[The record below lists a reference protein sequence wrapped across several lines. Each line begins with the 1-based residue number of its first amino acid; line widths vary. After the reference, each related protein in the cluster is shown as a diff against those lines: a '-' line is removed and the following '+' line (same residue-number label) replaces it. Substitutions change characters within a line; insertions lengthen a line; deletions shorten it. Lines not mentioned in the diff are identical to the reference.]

1 MWKKISMKLKNYPA
15 RLNVIR
21 ILIEYGIGV
30 TEDGKITI
38 GPVEIPEVSIARAA
52 GVDRRIVKK
61 TVEYILQDR
70 ELRRIFTGLRPAGAL
85 LAPIAKELGYFVVE
99 IRADPTAPGILA
111 GAAKIAAEENISIRQ
126 AVAEDPEL
134 FPEPKLILIL
144 DKPLSGEGVNKMLKI
159 PYVKSVTAY

>member
-1 MWKKISMKLKNYPA
+1 MWRKISEKLKNYPA
-15 RLNVIR
+15 RLNVIK
-21 ILIEYGIGV
+21 IMIEHGIGV
-30 TEDGKITI
+30 KEDGRITV
-38 GPVEIPEVSIARAA
+38 GPIEIPEASIARAA

-61 TVEYILQDR
+61 TIECILQDN
-70 ELRRIFTGLRPAGAL
+70 ELRRIFTGLKPAGAL

-111 GAAKIAAEENISIRQ
+111 GAAKIAAEENVSIRQ

-134 FPEPKLILIL
+134 FPEPKLILVL

-159 PYVKSVTAY
+159 PHVKSVTAY